1 MNAVELLLKMDKGK
15 VQTVPTKQVEVTR
28 LSGIA
33 GEPFMVTLKAVSGD
47 KWSDIVETLG
57 VNAGNYKSSKHLLL
71 SGMVDPKLSDHA
83 LQEAYGAVTPLDLM
97 EKLFTAGEIMNL
109 AAEVTDLSGLG
120 ENAVAE
126 VKN

>member
-28 LSGIA
+28 LSEIA
-33 GEPFMVTLKAVSGD
+33 GEPFIVTLQAVSGD
-47 KWSDIVETLG
+47 KWNDIAETIG
-57 VNAGNYKSSKHLLL
+57 VSAGNYKNSKHLLL
-71 SGMVDPKLSDHA
+71 SGMVDPKLSDHK
-83 LQEAYGAVTPLDLM
+83 LQEKWDAVTPLDLM
-97 EKLFTAGEIMNL
+97 ERLFTAGEIMNL